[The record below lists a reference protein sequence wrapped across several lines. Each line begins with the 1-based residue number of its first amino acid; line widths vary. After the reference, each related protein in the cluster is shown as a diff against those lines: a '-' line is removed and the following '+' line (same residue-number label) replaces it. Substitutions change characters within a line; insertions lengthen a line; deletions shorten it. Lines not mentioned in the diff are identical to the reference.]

1 MSDDFSSKTVKNDD
15 QIVETIFFAKNRFIT
30 KKFLHNYK
38 SQKINYVYV
47 VSNFGLNMGIVV

>member
-38 SQKINYVYV
+38 SQKIN
-47 VSNFGLNMGIVV
+47 